1 MGVLFDTAQKV
12 SDLLYEFAEAA
23 VYLNGEVRDV
33 YVEAV
38 RDAIP
43 KVEVNLK
50 EGVGMDDVK
59 GLIKGVP
66 REWPRVRASWARA
79 SS

>member
-1 MGVLFDTAQKV
+1 MTVLFDTAQKV

-23 VYLNGEVRDV
+23 VYLNREVWDV
-33 YVEAV
+33 YIEAV

-50 EGVGMDDVK
+50 DGVGMDDVK
-59 GLIKGVP
+59 GLAKAWSRVSP
-66 REWPRVRASWARA
+66 RGRASWARA